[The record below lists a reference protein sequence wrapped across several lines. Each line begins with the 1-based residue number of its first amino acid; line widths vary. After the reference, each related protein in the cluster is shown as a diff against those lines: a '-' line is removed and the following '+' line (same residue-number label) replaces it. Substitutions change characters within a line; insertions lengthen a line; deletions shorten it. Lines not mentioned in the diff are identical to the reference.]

1 MLHPTENRSG
11 GATKLNRGG
20 CLGQWSVCQVI
31 VTAFHRIKVISVL
44 QNDLV
49 YSRDFDL
56 ALGKKQRPAKMT
68 DLGVSEH
75 ESESSRGNW
84 AALWHGSACA
94 SAVLAE
100 QNSHSTDVITYL
112 LLLTH
117 GSSFL
122 PWC

>member
-1 MLHPTENRSG
+1 M
-11 GATKLNRGG
+11 
-20 CLGQWSVCQVI
+20 
-31 VTAFHRIKVISVL
+31 
-44 QNDLV
+44 

-56 ALGKKQRPAKMT
+56 ALGKKQRPAQT
-68 DLGVSEH
+68 TALGVSEH
-75 ESESSRGNW
+75 ESEGSRGNW

-100 QNSHSTDVITYL
+100 QNSHSTDVIMYL